1 MLLFRIIN
9 LLTYKTKIMKN
20 NIIQDYGKTVT
31 SELYTNAL
39 QGHQYIPQADQ
50 CIRNLIKGYCNENS
64 DICPRILDLGCG
76 PGRLTFSIAENN
88 CHIIGLDIS
97 ESFISHANET
107 YWKNEIRKG
116 TVEFQQRNFAEYG
129 LKGNDNHQTLDII
142 FMQGVM
148 HHIHGEDRSMF
159 LHRIFEYLK
168 PGGILIIGD
177 EFIKDYES
185 KEERILNVAKFYLH
199 IIDEARKGGFDEL
212 AEEEAK
218 NLIDDCFSG
227 TKYAGHAS
235 QYVFDQIIYPYAK
248 KINEMF
254 FTHGSVAGLNF
265 EANNQIRNMFD
276 YIKRKTENLTESSTD
291 ENFNRGDYKV
301 STNVFAEELSLYGFK
316 LKDKYE
322 IGPVK
327 QLGGMGV
334 LVFTKQ

>member
-1 MLLFRIIN
+1 ME
-9 LLTYKTKIMKN
+9 N

-31 SELYTNAL
+31 PELYINAL
-39 QGHQYIPQADQ
+39 QGHQYIPQSDQ
-50 CIRNLIKGYCNENS
+50 CILNVIKTYRENVWS
-64 DICPRILDLGCG
+64 KEKTEPLHIIDAGCG
-76 PGRLTFSIAENN
+76 PGRLTHKIGEMGPEYFTY
-88 CHIIGLDIS
+88 GLDIS
-97 ESFISHANET
+97 EPFIAFAKKNNPYGNQGYFLCEDFSNPPTNSFVPSA
-107 YWKNEIRKG
+107 EII
-116 TVEFQQRNFAEYG
+116 
-129 LKGNDNHQTLDII
+129 L
-142 FMQGVM
+142 MQGVM
-148 HHIHGEDRSMF
+148 HHVHGEDRAKF
-159 LHRIFEYLK
+159 LQRSFKLLK
-168 PGGILIIGD
+168 PDGILIIGD
-177 EFIKDYES
+177 KFIKDYES

-254 FTHGSVAGLNF
+254 YTHGSVAGLNF
-265 EANNQIRNMFD
+265 EANNQIRNMFN
-276 YIKRKTENLTESSTD
+276 YIKRNTEHLTESSAD

-316 LKDKYE
+316 LKEKYE

-334 LVFTKQ
+334 LVFIK